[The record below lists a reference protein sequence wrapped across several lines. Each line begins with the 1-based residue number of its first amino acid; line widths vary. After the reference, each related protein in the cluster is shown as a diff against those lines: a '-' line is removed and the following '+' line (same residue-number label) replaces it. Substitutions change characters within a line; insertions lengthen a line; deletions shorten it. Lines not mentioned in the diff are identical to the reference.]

1 MRRSAFA
8 RWSTGLAVVLS
19 ALLFSGPSMAA
30 GGPKGFIKTTM
41 TPFQIAVAPGGVQ
54 LFHKE
59 TKVYGWRVSLLYGT
73 QKKVYGLDTGLFSDA
88 YALKGLQA
96 GLGNQV
102 LGKMQ
107 GVQVG
112 LANGADHGAGLQLGV
127 LNRAK
132 SMKGLQLGVLNFNDE
147 GFLPVFPLFNFTP

>member
-1 MRRSAFA
+1 MRRTALSRRAIPL
-8 RWSTGLAVVLS
+8 LAILGIL
-19 ALLFSGPSMAA
+19 ALGGPSTAA
-30 GGPKGFIKTTM
+30 GGPKGFIKTKM
-41 TPFQIAVAPGGVQ
+41 TPFQLAVSPGGVQ

-59 TKVYGWRVSLLYGT
+59 TKVYGWRLSLFYGT
-73 QKKVYGLDTGLFSDA
+73 QKKVYGLDTGFFSDA
-88 YALKGLQA
+88 YALKGVQA
-96 GLGNQV
+96 GIGNQV

-107 GVQVG
+107 GVQLGV
-112 LANGADHGAGLQLGV
+112 ANGVDHGYGVQLGV

>member
-1 MRRSAFA
+1 MRSSAFT
-8 RWSTGLAVVLS
+8 RWSTGLVTVLFLS
-19 ALLFSGPSMAA
+19 LSGGPSHAA

-59 TKVYGWRVSLLYGT
+59 T
-73 QKKVYGLDTGLFSDA
+73 KVYGLDTGLFSDA

>member
-1 MRRSAFA
+1 MVDGTRRRPVGA
-8 RWSTGLAVVLS
+8 
-19 ALLFSGPSMAA
+19 
-30 GGPKGFIKTTM
+30 
-41 TPFQIAVAPGGVQ
+41 PFQRPVHGRRRPQGLHQDHDDALPDRRRPGRRPALPQGDEGLRLAGV
-54 LFHKE
+54 
-59 TKVYGWRVSLLYGT
+59 LLYGT

>member
-1 MRRSAFA
+1 MRGSAFVRRA
-8 RWSTGLAVVLS
+8 TGLVVVLS
-19 ALLFSGPSMAA
+19 ALLFSGPSAAA
-30 GGPKGFIKTTM
+30 GGPKGFIKTSV
-41 TPFQIAVAPGGVQ
+41 TPFQLAVAPGGVQ
-54 LFHKE
+54 IFHKE

-112 LANGADHGAGLQLGV
+112 LANGVDHGYGFQLGV